1 MVNVVAVCESIM
13 LICFGFSWP
22 ISVVKSLKTR
32 STKGKSPLFLSLILL
47 GYVAGIT
54 GKILGQNITYVLFF
68 YIFNFCVVSLDFILY
83 FINRSREK
91 KEANS

>member
-1 MVNVVAVCESIM
+1 MIQICESIM

-32 STKGKSPLFLSLILL
+32 STKGKSPLFLALILL
-47 GYVAGIT
+47 GYIAGIT
-54 GKILGQNITYVLFF
+54 GKIVGNNITYVLFF
-68 YIFNFCVVSLDFILY
+68 YIFNFCVVSFDFILY

-91 KEANS
+91 KEIEAK